1 MEGCSKAILTGI
13 EENNIYNFLI
23 ILYSNN
29 NFLGYIYISPVFNIY
44 MAIYVVTVTSGRE
57 DIVAEIIAE
66 EAKRKNLAI
75 YSIVHFSNM
84 KGFLFVEAEN
94 QLEVAKAIH
103 ELRYAKKVLPEEVK
117 VEEILRFF
125 EEKEEI
131 VLNIGDIVEI
141 IAGPLK
147 GTKAKVLKV
156 DNKKKEVLLE
166 LLDVPVPI
174 NVDIPIN
181 NVKLL
186 YKKEE
191 TK

>member
-1 MEGCSKAILTGI
+1 
-13 EENNIYNFLI
+13 
-23 ILYSNN
+23 
-29 NFLGYIYISPVFNIY
+29 

-75 YSIVHFSNM
+75 YSIIHLPNI

-117 VEEILRFF
+117 IEEILRFF

-131 VLNIGDIVEI
+131 ILNIGDVVEI

-147 GTKAKVLKV
+147 GTKARVLKV
-156 DNKKKEVLLE
+156 DDKKKEVLLE

-181 NVKLL
+181 NVRLL

-191 TK
+191 SI